1 VNLALIICGLRT
13 EAEDLGT
20 KLTNLGVMVTKGTRL
35 GCAASRTGNFV
46 PSGRNRN
53 TGTAGE
59 WISVKHSQAGPLVK
73 VDVMA

>member
-1 VNLALIICGLRT
+1 VNLALISSGLRT

-20 KLTNLGVMVTKGTRL
+20 KLTNLEVMVTEGTRL
-35 GCAASRTGNFV
+35 GCAAPRAGNLV
-46 PSGRNRN
+46 PSGRTRN

-59 WISVKHSQAGPLVK
+59 WIGVKHAQPRSLVK